1 MEDVVRVAELEA
13 KLEILQVRFDKLR
26 EEVKDARNRIGS
38 GMDEWSVQEVRRN
51 LAAALKI

>member
-26 EEVKDARNRIGS
+26 EEVKDVRNRIGS